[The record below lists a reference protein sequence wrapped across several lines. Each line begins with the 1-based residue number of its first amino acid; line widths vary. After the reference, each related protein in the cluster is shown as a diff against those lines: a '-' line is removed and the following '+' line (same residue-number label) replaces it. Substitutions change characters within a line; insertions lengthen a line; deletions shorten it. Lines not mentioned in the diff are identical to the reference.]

1 MELQN
6 EKMLKDFPIPIFF
19 KETKK
24 ILQQMEKSV
33 CQICIKDGSKGTGFF
48 SKILLPNNTFVPV
61 FISNNHVINEKY
73 LKEEK
78 EIIIKMNVGDK
89 TNIKKINI
97 KNRLYYTNE
106 EQDITIIEIKEKNQD
121 NSYEFLEFD
130 DNILKDDG
138 FGYIGNSIY
147 ILHYPAHFEE
157 DKVAV
162 SYGIIKGRFNDK
174 KFDFKHYCST
184 EYGSSG
190 SPILNI
196 SNNKV
201 IGIHKKRGTKE
212 FNIGLFA
219 HESIKNFINK
229 YNNEKNEKLKIT
241 EIISGNKNKKLNSL
255 FDVFKNLYNKKLI
268 SDIIPINKEDEE
280 FLAYQLIC
288 KRKNIPSKIYKN
300 WIPAWHGTDH
310 INLESIIK
318 YGLRLPKSELEFG
331 KISPPPKVIPKN
343 KKIYGINNW
352 ETAIFA
358 SPCIWGASR
367 YSNPIIT
374 NYDAIPIRERYYCL
388 IEVIVKPNSFTEHE
402 KRELDDIYEVYCG
415 NNEDYERAKINFK
428 IYRISSE
435 ENIMVK
441 SILFIHNYFTSDLLG
456 ENSQKQRQI
465 LKKYG
470 FLSEI

>member
-268 SDIIPINKEDEE
+268 SDIIPINKEDEK

-288 KRKNIPSKIYKN
+288 KRKNIASKIYKN

-415 NNEDYERAKINFK
+415 NDEDYERAKINFK

>member
-1 MELQN
+1 MESQN
-6 EKMLKDFPIPIFF
+6 EKLLKDYPIPIFL

-33 CQICIKDGSKGTGFF
+33 CQICFKDGSKGTGFF
-48 SKILLPNNTFVPV
+48 SKILLPNNTFVHV
-61 FISNNHVINEKY
+61 FITNNHVINEKY
-73 LKEEK
+73 LKEEN
-78 EIIIKMNVGDK
+78 EITIKMNSEDK
-89 TNIKKINI
+89 TDIKKINI

-106 EQDITIIEIKEKNQD
+106 EQDITIIELKEKNQD

-147 ILHYPAHFEE
+147 ILHYPDNFEK

-162 SYGIIKGRFNDK
+162 SYGILKGRFDDK
-174 KFDFKHYCST
+174 KFNFKHYCST

-201 IGIHKKRGTKE
+201 IGIHKKRGKKE

-229 YNNEKNEKLKIT
+229 YITEKNEKKKIT
-241 EIISGNKNKKLNSL
+241 EIISGNKNKKLNYL

-268 SDIIPINKEDEE
+268 SDIIPIKKYEDK

-288 KRKNIPSKIYKN
+288 KKKILPPEIYKN

-318 YGLRLPKSELEFG
+318 YGLKLPKSKLEFG

-343 KKIYGINNW
+343 KEIFGINNW

-367 YSNPIIT
+367 YSDPIIT
-374 NYDAIPIRERYYCL
+374 DEDSQPISERYYCL
-388 IEVIVKPNSFTEHE
+388 IEVLIKPNSYTIHE
-402 KRELDDIYEVYCG
+402 KRELDDIYDFYCCHE
-415 NNEDYERAKINFK
+415 EDYERGNITFK

-435 ENIMVK
+435 ENITIK
-441 SILFIHNYFTSDLLG
+441 SILFIHNFFTNDLIG
-456 ENSQKQRQI
+456 ENYQKQRQI
-465 LKKYG
+465 LKENG
-470 FLSEI
+470 FFGEI